1 MGCPTRP
8 NPEKASE
15 LNAVSANDVTNS
27 TRNKSYKNPF
37 GRETLG
43 SDFLDASGFCGGI
56 IRAFW
61 SIGQL
66 VNWSIQ
72 KAKQGKT

>member
-1 MGCPTRP
+1 
-8 NPEKASE
+8 
-15 LNAVSANDVTNS
+15 
-27 TRNKSYKNPF
+27 
-37 GRETLG
+37 LG